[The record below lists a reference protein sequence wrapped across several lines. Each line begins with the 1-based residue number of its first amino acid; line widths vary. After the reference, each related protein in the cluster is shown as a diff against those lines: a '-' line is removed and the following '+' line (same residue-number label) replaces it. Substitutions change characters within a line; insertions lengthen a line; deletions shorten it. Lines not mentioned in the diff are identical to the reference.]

1 MTCADSCPLEQF
13 TQHSESGGVVLDS
26 EYICRAAFD
35 PDDLD
40 RARVVKPRIIPNS
53 HFFERNEISVWRIAS
68 PDASTLKEIVQLIK
82 LDPSKRVDRFMCVE
96 VHKVRSL
103 HRQQSNCQRLC
114 VLDECEIDRD
124 GNTDPRHAHVSRCRY
139 GIEMGNNADDPRLQ
153 ATLLAVRNLFRYAHS
168 VTV

>member
-1 MTCADSCPLEQF
+1 MTCSDLCPLEQF
-13 TQHSESGGVVLDS
+13 PQHNQSYGVVLDG

-40 RARVVKPRIIPNS
+40 RARVVKERIIPNS
-53 HFFERNEISVWRIAS
+53 HFFLRNEISVWRTTS
-68 PDASTLKEIVQLIK
+68 PNARTLKEIVQLIK

-96 VHKVRSL
+96 VHRVRSL
-103 HRQQSNCQRLC
+103 HLNQSNCQRLC

-124 GNTDPRHAHVSRCRY
+124 GNTDPRHAHVSRCRF
-139 GIEMGNNADDPRLQ
+139 GIEMGNSADDPRLQ
-153 ATLLAVRNLFRYAHS
+153 ATLLALRTLFKSAHA